1 MDITTTLAGNLVEDP
16 ELRVTSGGR
25 SVGNVRLA
33 HTPRRYDRATDRW
46 VDGDTTYL
54 SGSLRGAAAEHVAES
69 LRRGDRVLVTG
80 RLRQRDF
87 ATAAGEKRSILELD
101 IEEIGVSL
109 RYATAAPR
117 KTAGAGAG
125 GDGDGGGD
133 GSSR

>member
-16 ELRVTSGGR
+16 DLRVTGGGQ
-25 SVGNVRLA
+25 SVVNVRLA

-46 VDGDTTYL
+46 VAGDTTYL
-54 SGSLRGAAAEHVAES
+54 SGSLWGAPAEHVAES

-87 ATAAGEKRSILELD
+87 ATAAGEKRSVLELD

-117 KTAGAGAG
+117 SAATAGA
-125 GDGDGGGD
+125 DGGGD